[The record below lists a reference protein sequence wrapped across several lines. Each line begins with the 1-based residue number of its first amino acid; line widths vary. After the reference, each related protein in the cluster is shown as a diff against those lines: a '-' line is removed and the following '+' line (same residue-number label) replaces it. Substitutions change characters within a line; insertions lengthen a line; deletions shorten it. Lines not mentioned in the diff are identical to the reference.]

1 MSQVITIKM
10 GEEEY
15 NSLPIELRDLLLVHT
30 REPKEKRSYP
40 EDEAWIKLKEQ
51 STKAYKALKKRE
63 FELQHS

>member
-15 NSLPIELRDLLLVHT
+15 NSLPIELRDLLMIHT

-40 EDEAWIKLKEQ
+40 EDEAWLKLK
-51 STKAYKALKKRE
+51 
-63 FELQHS
+63 